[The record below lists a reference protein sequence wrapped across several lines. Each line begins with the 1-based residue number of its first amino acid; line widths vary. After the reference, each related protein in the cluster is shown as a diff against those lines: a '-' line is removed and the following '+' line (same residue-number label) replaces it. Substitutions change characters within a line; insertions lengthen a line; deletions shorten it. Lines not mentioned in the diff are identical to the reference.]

1 MHKASL
7 DHVIVAVLLIN
18 LFKSILEI
26 LKFGNNCEVSERPC
40 ELLELS
46 EGQIREMS
54 HRDR

>member
-46 EGQIREMS
+46 EGEIREMS
-54 HRDR
+54 HRDG